1 MYPGTNGRLRA
12 GTWHLFISA
21 CVAGAAAA
29 VVFFVWYPYPYR
41 EISGGRELFLL
52 LVSVDVAL
60 GPLLTLVVFNPRKKW
75 RELAL
80 DLAVVAV
87 FQVAAL
93 AYGLW
98 TVASARPVHLV
109 FEIDRF
115 RVVHAVDV
123 PNELLQFSP
132 NGIIALPWTG
142 PTMVSV
148 RKFKDLQESSD
159 MTLAALQGVA
169 LAFRPELWQSY
180 ELGLNEVKSAAKPL
194 QQIRRRYPQYEN
206 IISHAVLQSGYLPDK
221 LAVLPLVARGT
232 FWSVLID
239 SGTGGIVATLP
250 VDTFE

>member
-12 GTWHLFISA
+12 VTWHLFISA

-60 GPLLTLVVFNPRKKW
+60 GPLLTLVVFNPLKKW
-75 RELAL
+75 RELTL

-87 FQVAAL
+87 LQVAAL
-93 AYGLW
+93 GYGLW

-132 NGIIALPWTG
+132 NGIVALPWTG
-142 PTMVSV
+142 PTMLSV
-148 RKFKDLQESSD
+148 REFKDLQESSD
-159 MTLAALQGVA
+159 MTLEALQGVN

-180 ELGLNEVKSAAKPL
+180 ELGLTEVKGAAKPL

-206 IISHAVLQSGYLPDK
+206 VITHAVLQSGYLPDK
-221 LAVLPLVARGT
+221 LAVLPLVARGV

-239 SGTGGIVATLP
+239 SGTGDIVATLP
-250 VDTFE
+250 IDTFK

>member
-1 MYPGTNGRLRA
+1 MYLGTNGRLRA
-12 GTWHLFISA
+12 VTWHLLISV

-41 EISGGRELFLL
+41 EISGGRALFLL

-60 GPLLTLVVFNPRKKW
+60 GPLLTLVVFNPQKKW
-75 RELAL
+75 RELTL
-80 DLAVVAV
+80 DLAFVAAL
-87 FQVAAL
+87 QVAAL
-93 AYGLW
+93 GYGLW
-98 TVASARPVHLV
+98 TMALARPVHLV

-132 NGIIALPWTG
+132 NGIVALPWTG
-142 PTMVSV
+142 PTVLSV

-159 MTLAALQGVA
+159 MTLAALQGVD

-194 QQIRRRYPQYEN
+194 QQIRRRYPQYEK
-206 IISHAVLQSGYLPDK
+206 IIRDAVLQSRYLPDK
-221 LAVLPLVARGT
+221 LAVLPLVARGA

-250 VDTFE
+250 IDTFE